1 MKPGQTVALVASCV
15 FFMAC
20 SCGMMILNKMV
31 LRAAML
37 PITLVV
43 VQMAFTVLA
52 LVVTSWRTLHFGSAR
67 DVRRWACTVP
77 LLFAGVDHP
86 ADA

>member
-1 MKPGQTVALVASCV
+1 MALVASCV

-20 SCGMMILNKMV
+20 SCGMMILNKMI